1 MFKLFRSALENSAD
15 FLRLEKNVREGV
27 TPISVFGVSDGQKT
41 HIATALAENRPVLFV
56 TQGISSAESVK
67 NDYEFYTGKK
77 AVIFPGLQYVFGTQY
92 QSDDLHIRRIQ
103 ALNECL
109 KGVDALI
116 VPFDSIMFNIAPP
129 KMLIDLKITI
139 EAGKCY
145 SIDEIRKKLVLCGYK
160 AVSEINSKGEFFIH
174 GGIIDIFPLNGE
186 NSVRIDFFDNE
197 VETIRLVEPV
207 SQRSVERIK
216 SIEILPISEICAT
229 EETLINAGQILSD
242 EVIKFN
248 KSSKNR
254 EAVQQATDI
263 FIPMAQKLKNGIYP
277 LNSDQLMPYVYPEYS
292 SVLDYMPPN
301 TLVVFDEIKVL
312 KERSDNLE
320 QEFNQNITHL
330 IQEGKA
336 LVRHANAFTGFSRFF
351 KQALKYQVI
360 CMQSISGNIPETQAQ
375 AIFHFNGRAMQ
386 SFHGNPEF
394 LIQEVKFYQNAGY
407 KIVLC
412 AGTKA
417 RMERLEAEFSAK
429 GIGIYPIKRP
439 DVNLEKGQIAVVQG
453 SVKKG
458 YEYPDFKLVFVGEN
472 DIFASVKQN
481 KKQVQSNTK
490 NKIDT
495 FIELKIGDAVV
506 HEINGIA
513 IYQGIVKIE
522 TDGVKRD
529 YLFLKYRDED
539 KLYVPVEQMNRVQ
552 KYIAPDDSTP
562 KLSKLGTQEWNK
574 TKSRVKKSIEDM
586 TDKLLALYRARENTK
601 GIAFDKD
608 TPWQRDFEED
618 FQYEETPDQ
627 IRCIKEIKADMES
640 DKAMDRLLCGDV
652 GYGKTEVALR
662 AVFKAV
668 MSGKQAAILA
678 PTTILAH
685 QHYNTL
691 LTRLVNFRAIRVECL
706 SRFKT
711 LKEQKAIIED
721 LKDGKIDIVVGT
733 HKLLGK
739 DVLFKDLG
747 LLVVDEEQ
755 RFGVAHKEKIKQIK
769 ANIDVLTLSA
779 TPIPRTLN
787 MALSG
792 IRDMSLLETPP
803 LERFPVQTYVL
814 EYSDAMVRDAII
826 REIQRGGQVYY
837 LFNRVDGIES
847 FKDKLQKLVPDAR
860 IAIGHGQM
868 DEKHLEK
875 IIMDFYSGEY
885 DVLLCTT
892 IIENGIDVP
901 GANTIIV
908 QDAHRF
914 GLAQLYQLRG
924 RVGRSNRMAYAY
936 FTVPPMRAI
945 GEDAVKRLSAIE
957 EFTQMGSGF
966 KIAMRDLEIRGAG
979 NLLGGEQ
986 HGHMAKIGY
995 DLYCKMIKETV
1006 DESLGKKNEETP
1018 KATVEI
1024 KVDAYI
1030 GDEYIPSETVKFAT
1044 YRRISDISDKEG
1056 MLDMIDE
1063 LKDRFG
1069 AVPQSV
1075 INLLNIAYI
1084 RNLAGK
1090 TGVSVIKEDGGNT
1103 VLIYPKPDIEKIT
1116 RTTGEFNNRCL
1127 ITAGKSFAVQLKT
1140 KGMHDRERIEFLID
1154 YLEFFQGLIDS

>member
-1 MFKLFRSALENSAD
+1 MFRLYRNALNESAD
-15 FLRLEKNVREGV
+15 FLKLEKNIREGV

-41 HIATALAENRPVLFV
+41 HITTALKEDRPILFV
-56 TQGISSAESVK
+56 TQGISSAENVK
-67 NDYEFYTGKK
+67 NDFEFYTGKK
-77 AVIFPGLQYVFGTQY
+77 AVIFPGIQYIFGAQY
-92 QSDDLHIRRIQ
+92 QSAELQYKRIQ

-116 VPFDSIMFNIAPP
+116 VPFEAIMFNIAPP
-129 KMLIDLKITI
+129 SMLQDLSINIEIGKTYKI
-139 EAGKCY
+139 E
-145 SIDEIRKKLVLCGYK
+145 DIRKKLVLCGYK
-160 AVSEINSKGEFFIH
+160 AVTQINTNGEFFIH
-174 GGIIDIFPLNGE
+174 GGIVDIFPINSE
-186 NSVRIDFFDNE
+186 HSVRIDFFDNE

-207 SQRSVERIK
+207 SQRSVDRIN

-229 EETLINAGQILSD
+229 EETLNKASELLMN
-242 EVIKFN
+242 EVVKFN
-248 KSSKNR
+248 KTSKSK
-254 EAVQQATDI
+254 EAVEQATDN
-263 FIPMAQKLKNGIYP
+263 FVVMAQKLKNGIYP
-277 LNSDQLMPYVYPEYS
+277 LNSQQLMPYIYPEYS
-292 SVLDYMPPN
+292 SLLDYMPKN
-301 TLVVFDEIKVL
+301 TLVVFDEFSVL

-320 QEFNQNITHL
+320 QEFSQNILNL
-330 IQEGKA
+330 IEDGKA
-336 LVRHANAFTGFSRFF
+336 LLRHNNVFTGLSRF
-351 KQALKYQVI
+351 LKSAKDYQI
-360 CMQSISGNIPETQAQ
+360 LCMQSISGQLSDIDVQAV
-375 AIFHFNGRAMQ
+375 FRFNGRSMQ
-386 SFHGNPEF
+386 SFHGKPDF
-394 LIQEVKFYQNAGY
+394 LIQEVKFYQKAGY
-407 KIVLC
+407 RIILC
-412 AGTKA
+412 AGTSA
-417 RMERLEAEFSAK
+417 RMERLEAEFNEN
-429 GIGIYPIKRP
+429 GIGVYPIKRP
-439 DVNLEKGQIAVVQG
+439 DVSLEKGQIALTLG

-458 YEYPDFKLVFVGEN
+458 FEYPEQKLVIIGEN
-472 DIFASVKQN
+472 DIFASVKQS
-481 KKQVQSNTK
+481 KKPVQSKSK
-490 NKIDT
+490 NSIDT
-495 FIELKIGDAVV
+495 FVELKIGDAVV
-506 HEINGIA
+506 HETNGIG
-513 IYQGIVKIE
+513 IYQGIVKIT
-522 TDGVKRD
+522 TDGVQRD
-529 YLFLKYRDED
+529 YIFLKYRDED

-552 KYIAPDDSTP
+552 KYIAPDDQRP
-562 KLSKLGTQEWNK
+562 KLNKLGTQEWNK

-601 GIAFDKD
+601 GIAFLKD

-640 DKAMDRLLCGDV
+640 DKAMDRLLLGDV

-678 PTTILAH
+678 PTTILTH

-691 LTRLVNFRAIRVECL
+691 LTRLVNFKAIRVECL

-711 LKEQKAIIED
+711 QKQQKQIIED
-721 LKDGKIDIVVGT
+721 LKCGKIDIVVGT

-739 DVLFKDLG
+739 DVAFKDLG
-747 LLVVDEEQ
+747 LLVIDEEQ
-755 RFGVAHKEKIKQIK
+755 RFGVKHKEKIKELK

-814 EYSDAMVRDAII
+814 EYSDAMVKDAII

-847 FKDKLQKLVPDAR
+847 FKDKLQNIVPDAR

-868 DEKHLEK
+868 EEKHLEK
-875 IIMDFYSGEY
+875 VVMDFYSGEY

-908 QDAHRF
+908 QDAHRL
-914 GLAQLYQLRG
+914 GLSQLYQLRG

-936 FTVPPMRAI
+936 FTVPPMRSI
-945 GEDAVKRLSAIE
+945 GEDAHKRLSAIE

-986 HGHMAKIGY
+986 HGHMTKIGY
-995 DLYCKMIKETV
+995 DLYCKLIKETV
-1006 DESLGKKNEETP
+1006 DESLGVKKIEAP

-1024 KVDAYI
+1024 KVDAFI
-1030 GDEYIPSETVKFAT
+1030 SDEYIPSESVKFAT
-1044 YRRISDISDKEG
+1044 YRRISDITDKES
-1056 MLDMIDE
+1056 MLDMADE
-1063 LKDRFG
+1063 LTDRFG
-1069 AVPQSV
+1069 PLPQSV
-1075 INLLNIAYI
+1075 SNLLNIAYI
-1084 RNLAGK
+1084 RNLAGIL
-1090 TGVSVIKEDGGNT
+1090 GVSVIKEDNGNT
-1103 VLIYPKPDIEKIT
+1103 VLIYPKPDIEIIS
-1116 RTTGEFNNRCL
+1116 RAAGEFKDKCL
-1127 ITAGKSFAVQLKT
+1127 ISASKFLCVILKT
-1140 KGMHDRERIEFLID
+1140 KGLKDDERVEFIKN
-1154 YLEFFQGLIDS
+1154 YLEVCQSILNE